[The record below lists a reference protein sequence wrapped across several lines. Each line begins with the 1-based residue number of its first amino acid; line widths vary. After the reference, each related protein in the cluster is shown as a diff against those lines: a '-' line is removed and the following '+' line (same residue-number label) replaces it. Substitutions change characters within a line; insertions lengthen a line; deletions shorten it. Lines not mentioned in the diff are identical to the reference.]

1 MAQPMPEIG
10 VEARPSPLLID
21 PRETAI
27 LVVDMQEGFFGLGGA
42 WDRAGVDVAGA
53 QAILGPLARTLATA
67 RGVDLPI
74 LYLTADFAPS
84 SGNASLWDAARG
96 EHWLALAGTGTGATH
111 GRILP
116 SGVQEGDI
124 LPEVAPEPGE
134 TVIVKRRFSGFFE
147 TPLHTLL
154 QERGI
159 DTLIFTGGTT
169 SVCVESTVRDAYFRD
184 YRCLLLAD
192 CLTEPIG
199 HGLPH
204 TSHDA
209 TLRMVEV
216 LFGWV
221 TTSGQFIAGI
231 TSPTP
236 EAST

>member
-1 MAQPMPEIG
+1 MAQITPGMW
-10 VEARPSPLLID
+10 VEARPSPLLLD
-21 PRETAI
+21 PRETAVI
-27 LVVDMQEGFFGLGGA
+27 VVDMQHGFFGPGGA

-53 QAILGPLARTLATA
+53 QAILLPLARTLAAA
-67 RGVDLPI
+67 RGVGLPI

-84 SGNASLWDAARG
+84 AGNAHLWDAARG
-96 EHWLALAGTGTGATH
+96 EHWLALAGTRGGTTH
-111 GRILP
+111 GRMLP
-116 SGVQEGDI
+116 AGVQESDI

-134 TVIVKRRFSGFFE
+134 AIILKRRFSGFFE
-147 TPLHTLL
+147 TPLHAIL

-159 DTLIFTGGTT
+159 GTLVFAGGTT

-192 CLTEPIG
+192 CTTEPIG

-221 TTSGQFIAGI
+221 TTSERVIHGLTARV
-231 TSPTP
+231 
-236 EAST
+236 EV